1 MNKKKILIVD
11 DEIHT
16 CQGLARALK
25 YEWETF
31 TASNGKEAIK
41 IFEDNPVDIILTD
54 VKMPGM
60 NGIELLRQLKN
71 IRPETPAIV
80 MSAYN
85 ETETVVDAVKAGA
98 YDFITKPFRLDDL
111 DGVLKTAVQA
121 SPSLQLPSTHKASS
135 AQLPAIAQSAK
146 GSKNS
151 PQIIYQS
158 VAMENVLRTVQQI
171 APARSSVLITG
182 ESGTGKEVIAKAIH
196 AASTRSE
203 KAFIAVHCA
212 ALNANLFESE
222 LFGHE
227 KGSFTGANE
236 KRIGRFEAADGGTL
250 FLDEIGEID
259 AATQVKLLRILE
271 SRSFERVG
279 GSKTLYS
286 DVRLIAATNRD
297 LRKMVQAG
305 EFREDLYYRLD
316 VINLELPPLR
326 DRREDIPALLQHWLI
341 SSVTENQLNV
351 KGFTADAMA
360 RLCTYDWPGNVRE
373 LRNVVER
380 MAVLSQQ
387 EYIDL
392 PNLPDHVLL
401 GEQQLSE
408 TAKIE
413 EKDKA
418 LDVAENEKVLILKA
432 LKESNNNRTLAAERL
447 GMSRRTLHRRL
458 KQFGIT

>member
-1 MNKKKILIVD
+1 
-11 DEIHT
+11 
-16 CQGLARALK
+16 
-25 YEWETF
+25 
-31 TASNGKEAIK
+31 
-41 IFEDNPVDIILTD
+41 
-54 VKMPGM
+54 
-60 NGIELLRQLKN
+60 
-71 IRPETPAIV
+71 
-80 MSAYN
+80 
-85 ETETVVDAVKAGA
+85 
-98 YDFITKPFRLDDL
+98 
-111 DGVLKTAVQA
+111 
-121 SPSLQLPSTHKASS
+121 
-135 AQLPAIAQSAK
+135 
-146 GSKNS
+146 
-151 PQIIYQS
+151 
-158 VAMENVLRTVQQI
+158 
-171 APARSSVLITG
+171 
-182 ESGTGKEVIAKAIH
+182 
-196 AASTRSE
+196 
-203 KAFIAVHCA
+203 
-212 ALNANLFESE
+212 
-222 LFGHE
+222 
-227 KGSFTGANE
+227 
-236 KRIGRFEAADGGTL
+236 
-250 FLDEIGEID
+250 
-259 AATQVKLLRILE
+259 
-271 SRSFERVG
+271 
-279 GSKTLYS
+279 
-286 DVRLIAATNRD
+286 
-297 LRKMVQAG
+297 MVQAG

-387 EYIDL
+387 EYLDL

>member
-1 MNKKKILIVD
+1 MNKNKILIVD

-25 YEWETF
+25 CEWETF

-41 IFEDNPVDIILTD
+41 IFAENPVDIILTD

-60 NGIELLRQLKN
+60 NGIELLRKLKE
-71 IRPETPAIV
+71 IRPEVPAIV

-111 DGVLKTAVQA
+111 DGVLKTAVQ
-121 SPSLQLPSTHKASS
+121 SGSSLQLPSKNLA
-135 AQLPAIAQSAK
+135 LPIQVPAPSQKAK
-146 GSKNS
+146 GSKHT

-158 VAMENVLRTVQQI
+158 AIMENLLRMVQQI

-182 ESGTGKEVIAKAIH
+182 ESGTGKEVIANAIH
-196 AASTRSE
+196 AASKRSK

-236 KRIGRFEAADGGTL
+236 RRIGRFEAADGGTL

-279 GSKTLYS
+279 GSETLYS
-286 DVRLIAATNRD
+286 DVRLLAATNRD
-297 LRKMVQAG
+297 LRKMVLAG

-316 VINLELPPLR
+316 VINLEIPPLR
-326 DRREDIPALLQHWLI
+326 DRREDIPALLQYSLI
-341 SSVTENQLNV
+341 SSVEDNQLQV

-360 RLCTYDWPGNVRE
+360 RLCSYDWPGNVRE

-380 MAVLSQQ
+380 MAVLSQH

-401 GEQQLSE
+401 GEGHMREQ
-408 TAKIE
+408 TKIE

>member
-121 SPSLQLPSTHKASS
+121 SPSLQLPSANKSNS
-135 AQLPAIAQSAK
+135 AQLPAIAQTAK

-158 VAMENVLRTVQQI
+158 VAMENILRTVQQI

-279 GSKTLYS
+279 GSETLYS

-387 EYIDL
+387 EYLDL

>member
-121 SPSLQLPSTHKASS
+121 SPSFQLPSTKKATS
-135 AQLPAIAQSAK
+135 AQLPAIAQTAK

-182 ESGTGKEVIAKAIH
+182 ETGTGKEVIAKAIH
-196 AASTRSE
+196 AASTRSK

-279 GSKTLYS
+279 GNETLYS
-286 DVRLIAATNRD
+286 DARLIAATNRD

-387 EYIDL
+387 EYLDL

-413 EKDKA
+413 DKDKA